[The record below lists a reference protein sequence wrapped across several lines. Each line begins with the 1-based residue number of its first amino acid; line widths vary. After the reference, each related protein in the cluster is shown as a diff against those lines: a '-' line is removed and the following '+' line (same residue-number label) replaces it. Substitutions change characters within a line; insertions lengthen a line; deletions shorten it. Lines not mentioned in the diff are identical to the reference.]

1 MGSIMIF
8 QTQAP
13 LNSISTCLFNIVTC
27 MLNTNLI
34 LDSHQMLL
42 ILFIFPKPV
51 PPSDFSPQGIMP
63 LSTITE
69 DKNLRFILDSSL
81 LVVQSIFKSWEFYL
95 QMYQSMSTSLHLPIT
110 HHIKLPSSLPWTA
123 LTTSWASLFQLLSPP
138 MRFSQGANV
147 SP

>member
-1 MGSIMIF
+1 MVSIMIF

-13 LNSISTCLFNIVTC
+13 LNSISTCLFNVITW
-27 MLNTNLI
+27 MLNRNLN
-34 LDSHQMLL
+34 LDSHQILW

-51 PPSDFSPQGIMP
+51 PPSDFSPQGITP

-69 DKNLRFILDSSL
+69 AKNLRFILDSSL
-81 LVVQSIFKSWEFYL
+81 LVFQSIFKSWEFYL
-95 QMYQSMSTSLHLPIT
+95 QMYPSMSTSLHFPIT